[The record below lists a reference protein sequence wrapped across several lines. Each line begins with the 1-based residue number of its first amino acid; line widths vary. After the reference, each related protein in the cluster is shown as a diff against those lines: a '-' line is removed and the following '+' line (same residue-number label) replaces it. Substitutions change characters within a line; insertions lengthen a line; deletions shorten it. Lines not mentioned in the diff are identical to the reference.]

1 MLTILIKYLSF
12 CIDDQDVYLQSAE
25 TLCVWEKTWHFG
37 LYGPKSS
44 WASHPISTKFFSSE
58 VDSIEDSFTG
68 VFIVSLKDSVCIFYI
83 VFVPANSQV
92 FVGATNSVNDV
103 TLQPILCFFSHHIH
117 MLYRIISFWILWQT
131 TLDEKLSY
139 LF

>member
-1 MLTILIKYLSF
+1 MTRMFTCSLLK
-12 CIDDQDVYLQSAE
+12 
-25 TLCVWEKTWHFG
+25 LCVFEKKRDILVCMGQSPAELHI
-37 LYGPKSS
+37 
-44 WASHPISTKFFSSE
+44 SHPISTKFFSSE

-117 MLYRIISFWILWQT
+117 MLYRIISFWILWRT